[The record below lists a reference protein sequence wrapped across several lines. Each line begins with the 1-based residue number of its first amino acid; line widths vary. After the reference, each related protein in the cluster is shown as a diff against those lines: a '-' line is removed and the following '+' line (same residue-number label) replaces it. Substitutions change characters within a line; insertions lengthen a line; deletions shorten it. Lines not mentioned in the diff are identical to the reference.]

1 MHHIIVMW
9 HVLSAWQKRGDV
21 MDGLTFGT
29 VVGYLLGILII
40 FVAAKIFFA
49 PLKIMLRF
57 LLNSVIGI
65 GVLFVINILSP
76 ILNIYIGINAVSA
89 LVTGVLGVPG
99 LCLLMLL
106 QVFF

>member
-1 MHHIIVMW
+1 M
-9 HVLSAWQKRGDV
+9 
-21 MDGLTFGT
+21 TFGT

-49 PLKIMLRF
+49 PLKIILKF
-57 LLNSVIGI
+57 IINSIVGI
-65 GVLFVINILSP
+65 GVMLIINLLSP
-76 ILNIYIGINAVSA
+76 VLNIYIGINAVSA
-89 LVTGVLGVPG
+89 LVVGILGVPG

>member
-1 MHHIIVMW
+1 M
-9 HVLSAWQKRGDV
+9 
-21 MDGLTFGT
+21 TFGT

-49 PLKIMLRF
+49 PLKVILKF
-57 LLNSVIGI
+57 IINSIVGI
-65 GVLFVINILSP
+65 GVMLIINLLSP
-76 ILNIYIGINAVSA
+76 VLNIYIGINAVSA
-89 LVTGVLGVPG
+89 LVVGILGVPG